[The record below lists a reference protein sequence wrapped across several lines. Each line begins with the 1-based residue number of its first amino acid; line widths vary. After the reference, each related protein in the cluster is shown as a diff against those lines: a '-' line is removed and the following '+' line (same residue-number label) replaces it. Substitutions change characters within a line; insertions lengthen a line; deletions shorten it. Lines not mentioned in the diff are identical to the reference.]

1 MGSAGRRVCMDD
13 ALARIL
19 AVWKNSQ
26 RLNLEHINGLRLKHS
41 MEPLALDSLMPVVN
55 GKYGQRIDP
64 DGFDKFFRNF
74 CVDSGWGE
82 YTKDVVTKTYGGRT
96 FTRGKGYRG
105 LTVHELRHTVAS
117 LLVAEGLDVK
127 TVQAQ
132 LGHKSASTTLNIY
145 AHAFEERSREAGN
158 TIGRLLNG

>member
-1 MGSAGRRVCMDD
+1 MGRIYEGRRH
-13 ALARIL
+13 
-19 AVWKNSQ
+19 Q
-26 RLNLEHINGLRLKHS
+26 NLWWENLH
-41 MEPLALDSLMPVVN
+41 A
-55 GKYGQRIDP
+55 
-64 DGFDKFFRNF
+64 
-74 CVDSGWGE
+74 
-82 YTKDVVTKTYGGRT
+82 
-96 FTRGKGYRG
+96 GKGYQG

-127 TVQAQ
+127 TVQTQ